1 MRQRPV
7 RIAAAA
13 LVGLLCAGA
22 ALAEDDAVTPDVDL
36 LLFLAEF
43 ADAEGEVPA
52 LELLE
57 QTPQAVTPEQSD
69 DTQRA
74 EAPRQTSDAP
84 DRSRDNIQ
92 TRTPAERQRRAGGD
106 ES

>member
-13 LVGLLCAGA
+13 LVALLCAGA
-22 ALAEDDAVTPDVDL
+22 AVAEDDAVTPDADL

-43 ADAEGEVPA
+43 ADAEGDVPA

-57 QTPQAVTPEQSD
+57 QTPQAVTPEESG
-69 DTQRA
+69 DTPRA
-74 EAPRQTSDAP
+74 QAPRQTSDTP
-84 DRSRDNIQ
+84 DRSQDSSQ

-106 ES
+106 EP